1 MRHNSCNS
9 PKSKYT
15 MSLLNQL
22 QKDFNSLSK
31 AESRIAEVILAQPEV
46 ATDYTTAQLARLADV
61 SDPMISR
68 FCKSLGC
75 SSFPDFKVQLA
86 KSLVSH
92 TSFISEAVT
101 PGDSVQTLIEKR
113 VNANQL
119 ALEYIRGELDPAL
132 IERAIE
138 ILKQAKRIEIFG
150 MGGAA
155 AIAKDAHHK
164 LFRLGIP
171 CIAHEDNLMQRM
183 SAAGADPDTVILF
196 FSFTGRTKAMVEVAQ
211 IGRASGAQ
219 QIAICNIDS
228 PLAREVDLTI
238 PSGNELEDTTIY
250 IPMTVRIVILTIIDI
265 LATGLALA
273 LGPDID
279 NRLKQAKHSL
289 DSTRISQ
296 S

>member
-1 MRHNSCNS
+1 MTLIS
-9 PKSKYT
+9 
-15 MSLLNQL
+15 QL
-22 QKDFNSLSK
+22 QNELASLSK
-31 AESRIAEVILAQPEV
+31 AETRIAKVVLEPPDI
-46 ATDYTTAQLARLADV
+46 ATDYTTAQLARLANV

-86 KSLVSH
+86 KSLASK
-92 TSFISEAVT
+92 TSFISEAVR
-101 PGDSVQTLIEKR
+101 PGDSTQSMIEKR
-113 VNANQL
+113 VNSNQL
-119 ALEYIRGELDPAL
+119 ALEYVRDGIDSELIDQ
-132 IERAIE
+132 AIS
-138 ILKQAKRIEIFG
+138 ILKNAKRIEIFG

-171 CIAHEDNLMQRM
+171 TSAHEDNLMQRM
-183 SAAGADPDTVILF
+183 SAANADSDTVILI
-196 FSFTGRTKAMVEVAQ
+196 FSFTGRTQAMVDAAS
-211 IGRASGAQ
+211 IGRQNGAR
-219 QIAICNIDS
+219 QIAITNPDS
-228 PLAREVDLTI
+228 PLAREVDLVI

-279 NRLKQAKHSL
+279 SRLKQVKHSL
-289 DSTRISQ
+289 DNTKTR
-296 S
+296 